1 MLNERK
7 TEGIHQK
14 ESENQETEE
23 ERGQNKHS
31 EDPSQTINGLEV
43 IEEEDTDRTV
53 MSSVHSFTEEGKFN
67 SSDKFIKIEE
77 REIDEPS

>member
-7 TEGIHQK
+7 AEGIHQK

-23 ERGQNKHS
+23 EREQNKHS

-53 MSSVHSFTEEGKFN
+53 MSSFTEEGKFN

>member
-7 TEGIHQK
+7 AEGIHQK

-53 MSSVHSFTEEGKFN
+53 MSSFTEEGKFN